1 MQNILQGEIISAGPY
16 WVFNL
21 ANFYLASYIIV
32 GLGLRRDEPP
42 RPDLSAEKKGAPP
55 PPPPARAKLFRFI
68 FIDSALGLDSKGEPF
83 AADIRVSYFQK
94 VKNDQAVKKCEFF
107 VVEI

>member
-94 VKNDQAVKKCEFF
+94 VKND
-107 VVEI
+107 